1 MALPTRSQ
9 RLGWLILLGALV
21 VWALIELAGAP

>member
-1 MALPTRSQ
+1 MPTRAQ

-21 VWALIELAGAP
+21 TWTLVKLAGAP

>member
-1 MALPTRSQ
+1 MPNRAQ

-21 VWALIELAGAP
+21 AWTLVKLAGAP